1 MQIIYIYHSSY
12 LIESDKFSILIDF
25 YKDSKRKDDAF
36 WVKDYLLNKSKTLYV
51 LSSHSHGDHFN
62 PEILTWKKQ
71 KENIHYIFSK
81 EILDSRSAKPEDACY
96 LDKFCIFED
105 ENLKVQAFGSTDI
118 GHSFLLHVE
127 GKSILHAGDLNNW
140 HWNEEV
146 PVEEALVYENNFLYE
161 LKFLAEQTKHLYVAM
176 FPIDPRLGADYMRG
190 AQQFV
195 SQIQTDYFLPMHFG
209 DNFDKANAFA
219 PIAKEFGCHFLSLSY
234 KGKSFQL

>member
-1 MQIIYIYHSSY
+1 MQITYIHHSGY
-12 LIESDKFSILIDF
+12 LIESDGFSILIDF
-25 YKDSKRKDDAF
+25 YKDSKRKDGTF
-36 WVKDYLLNKSKTLYV
+36 WVKDYLLNKNETLYV

-81 EILDSRSAKPEDACY
+81 EILDSGSAKPEDACY
-96 LDKFCIFED
+96 LDKFCTFED
-105 ENLKVQAFGSTDI
+105 TNLKVQAFGSTDI
-118 GHSFLLHVE
+118 GHSFLLYVE
-127 GKSILHAGDLNNW
+127 GKNVFHAGDLNNW

-146 PVEEALVYENNFLYE
+146 SAEEALVYENNFLHE
-161 LKFLAEQTKHLYVAM
+161 LKLLVEQIKHFYVAM
-176 FPIDPRLGADYMRG
+176 FPIDPRLGKDYMHG

-219 PIAKEFGCHFLSLSY
+219 LIAAQFGCKFLSLSHR
-234 KGKSFQL
+234 GESFQL